1 MLGLLFVIVS
11 LVLGLLL
18 FGITD
23 DRRSVLNAVGLDFK
37 KEKYEELKYR
47 EHAKAVKRVK
57 KELEERAKQH
67 YTFEKRIELL
77 KYMLQLHVDREYG
90 PPMNDI
96 DFDVYDEI
104 NKEICRLSKQ

>member
-1 MLGLLFVIVS
+1 MWLAQLYNRYDYAQFYLE
-11 LVLGLLL
+11 
-18 FGITD
+18 
-23 DRRSVLNAVGLDFK
+23 NK
-37 KEKYEELKYR
+37 
-47 EHAKAVKRVK
+47 
-57 KELEERAKQH
+57 LEERAKQH